1 MDVADVSI
9 MEQGLE
15 SGQDLRRLLK
25 RVLVGLSDGLAV
37 GMRG

>member
-1 MDVADVSI
+1 MDVAHVGI

-25 RVLVGLSDGLAV
+25 TVLVGLSDGLAV